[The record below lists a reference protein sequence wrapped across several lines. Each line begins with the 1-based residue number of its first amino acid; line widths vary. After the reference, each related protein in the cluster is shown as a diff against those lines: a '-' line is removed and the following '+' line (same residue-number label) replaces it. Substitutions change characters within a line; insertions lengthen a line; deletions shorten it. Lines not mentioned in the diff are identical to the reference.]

1 MESLRW
7 LVLSHLRLTSALV
20 VLSAGLLAWVFC
32 KPLLPVF
39 PLDDA
44 YIQLAYVRCF
54 AQSGHFCF
62 NPGEPSLGTTSPL
75 YVLLLVPFFRAG
87 LDPYRT
93 ERLIGLL
100 CSVATALLSQALSRR
115 ACRESGCSAEV
126 SEGAGLLAGVLVA
139 WNGAILWMA
148 FSGMETPLLLAVSL
162 GLIWSFTR
170 RGYDV
175 VTGAVGGVLF
185 LVRAPGAVIAV
196 ILLAVDLAA
205 GRWRRC
211 ASGALVT
218 GVIALPML
226 VTSYLI
232 TGGILPTTATG
243 KLLTYVSGGYDFDEM
258 LHFVGRFAELQ
269 KYTPVNYLLFVVIVA
284 GAARWWTVTPERW
297 ASLRQLLVRR
307 STAVIL
313 ALWGTAHFL
322 TYLWAFRTVGQ
333 QGRYLVEEQTVFAI
347 LGAVALARF
356 LVMAPRRQQR
366 ARSLA
371 TGAVLLAATVGML
384 PAWRAYLQR
393 NVEHVE
399 ASYLRMGRYLADH
412 TDENARIAA
421 FDIGVAR
428 YVGDRY
434 VIDLGGLLDPRSW
447 PCLRLH
453 ECGPYARARGATHFL
468 YSREPDADNIT
479 GIGRS
484 EAGQPEILR
493 QTPIYET
500 RYPDYAAPTL
510 THSLWLQ
517 LSRVDGWFPRTDA
530 GIRAAFSLPQ
540 SELPGAPSAATG
552 VALGDG
558 LELVGGSLD
567 THELRYM
574 RGYPYALTMT
584 LDYRVRAQ
592 PTQLTWLHVGIFYV
606 DENDEEH
613 VERIS
618 TELHVL
624 ASEGVI
630 LPGHW
635 PVGEVVRV
643 PQHLRI
649 PYQSPGRRWS
659 VRVAVSSSPFS
670 DERYP
675 QMEHWH
681 DVGTLV
687 KAPSEMRPRA
697 PL

>member
-1 MESLRW
+1 VATLPANVPNRQAGTSVAVRSPALTLPRTSLRLDTRPARPMESLRW

-412 TDENARIAA
+412 TRASPPSTSASRATSGTATSSTWVGCSIPVRGPACASTSAALTPARAGLPTSSIRASRTPTTSPASAA
-421 FDIGVAR
+421 PRPDSRRSCAR
-428 YVGDRY
+428 RRSTRRAIPTTPRRRSLTRSGCSSPGSMD
-434 VIDLGGLLDPRSW
+434 GSPAPTPASAPRS
-447 PCLRLH
+447 PSRRASC
-453 ECGPYARARGATHFL
+453 RARHPPPRASLSAMASSWWAARSIPTSCATC
-468 YSREPDADNIT
+468 
-479 GIGRS
+479 
-484 EAGQPEILR
+484 
-493 QTPIYET
+493 
-500 RYPDYAAPTL
+500 
-510 THSLWLQ
+510 
-517 LSRVDGWFPRTDA
+517 
-530 GIRAAFSLPQ
+530 
-540 SELPGAPSAATG
+540 AAT
-552 VALGDG
+552 
-558 LELVGGSLD
+558 
-567 THELRYM
+567 
-574 RGYPYALTMT
+574 
-584 LDYRVRAQ
+584 
-592 PTQLTWLHVGIFYV
+592 PT
-606 DENDEEH
+606 
-613 VERIS
+613 RS
-618 TELHVL
+618 
-624 ASEGVI
+624 
-630 LPGHW
+630 
-635 PVGEVVRV
+635 R
-643 PQHLRI
+643 
-649 PYQSPGRRWS
+649 
-659 VRVAVSSSPFS
+659 
-670 DERYP
+670 
-675 QMEHWH
+675 
-681 DVGTLV
+681 
-687 KAPSEMRPRA
+687 
-697 PL
+697 